1 MTFRKK
7 SQVGLVKK
15 HGKEK
20 SLYPVGYVIGS
31 LKDYHGELVQKEVDS
46 LQELSMVGS
55 SFDSVLGESEHF
67 QEELQDFGQ
76 NFSNINEV
84 SGEFDVVKSEIAQSV
99 EEAQQE
105 VESLK
110 GSSQQVKEHF
120 RNMGETFDIFQK
132 SVKEI
137 KGSTSKII
145 TIADQTNILALNASI
160 EAARAGQQGKGFA
173 VVAVEVKELAD
184 EIKNLVAEVNVNI
197 SDVEQG
203 TEKLSASIE
212 ASYKALEESINKVNE
227 TYKMFDKITGAAEN
241 ATSVQSEISRVIE
254 ESRMSL
260 EALCGFFERT
270 KQQYQEV
277 MKHINYANILGTTK
291 SAMFEDIDNMLSQ
304 ILPIIEDYEA

>member
-1 MTFRKK
+1 MIFRKK

-145 TIADQTNILALNASI
+145 TIADQTNILAL
-160 EAARAGQQGKGFA
+160 
-173 VVAVEVKELAD
+173 
-184 EIKNLVAEVNVNI
+184 
-197 SDVEQG
+197 
-203 TEKLSASIE
+203 
-212 ASYKALEESINKVNE
+212 
-227 TYKMFDKITGAAEN
+227 M
-241 ATSVQSEISRVIE
+241 
-254 ESRMSL
+254 
-260 EALCGFFERT
+260 
-270 KQQYQEV
+270 
-277 MKHINYANILGTTK
+277 
-291 SAMFEDIDNMLSQ
+291 
-304 ILPIIEDYEA
+304 PP

>member
-1 MTFRKK
+1 M
-7 SQVGLVKK
+7 
-15 HGKEK
+15 
-20 SLYPVGYVIGS
+20 
-31 LKDYHGELVQKEVDS
+31 
-46 LQELSMVGS
+46 
-55 SFDSVLGESEHF
+55 
-67 QEELQDFGQ
+67 
-76 NFSNINEV
+76 
-84 SGEFDVVKSEIAQSV
+84 VKSEIAQSV

-304 ILPIIEDYEA
+304 IPPIIEDYEA